1 MVSHRDNC
9 HVDAADIRV
18 ELRRSVADCDWDAV
32 RIHAGAVLEAG
43 EDAEALAAAAAAAWW
58 LDDAQTV
65 FDARERLFRLYRRG
79 GDDRAAARVAL
90 QLSWDST
97 LFRGD
102 VAAARGW
109 AARSRRL
116 LGDARCADSAM
127 LMVREAVW
135 EPDPAAARVVLGE
148 AAEVAREVGAF
159 DVEMLASVLDGMRLV
174 SLGRLSEAWARLDE
188 AILAACVRAS

>member
-18 ELRRSVADCDWDAV
+18 ELRRAVADCDWDAV
-32 RIHAGAVLEAG
+32 RLHAGAVLETG

-97 LFRGD
+97 LCRGGARMGCP
-102 VAAARGW
+102 VTAA
-109 AARSRRL
+109 SR
-116 LGDARCADSAM
+116 
-127 LMVREAVW
+127 
-135 EPDPAAARVVLGE
+135 
-148 AAEVAREVGAF
+148 
-159 DVEMLASVLDGMRLV
+159 
-174 SLGRLSEAWARLDE
+174 
-188 AILAACVRAS
+188 